1 MGMSNYPALK
11 MPDIDPSI
19 ISLETGASG
28 LVDTV
33 RRFLE
38 GYYDPTAE
46 QFRNYINVI
55 RSGSKTATKDLQKN
69 ILAAQGAQRVYG
81 GAAGK
86 QLNKALVDKIRN
98 DLELEQKFLWDSL
111 NQIIDNRKYGVQAGS
126 NIVDS
131 NKRYAL
137 ELAEMENDYNTSRWQ
152 AQLNDQ
158 VYRRSTARNFRNMV
172 SPSYIK
178 SGVELLTSTV
188 FHKKPMN

>member
-1 MGMSNYPALK
+1 MGMSNYPVLK

-19 ISLETGASG
+19 SSLETGASG
-28 LVDTV
+28 IVDTI

-38 GYYDPTAE
+38 GYYDPTAD
-46 QFRNYINVI
+46 QFSNYVNVI
-55 RSGSKTATKDLQKN
+55 RSGAKTATKDLQKN
-69 ILAAQGAQRVYG
+69 ILAAQGAQRIYG

-86 QLNKALVDKIRN
+86 QLNKSLVDKIRN

-131 NKRYAL
+131 NKHYAL
-137 ELAEMENDYNTSRWQ
+137 ELAEMENDYNTRQWQ
-152 AQLNDQ
+152 AQQNDRA
-158 VYRRSTARNFRNMV
+158 YRRSTASNFRNMV

-178 SGVELLTSTV
+178 SGVELLTNTV
-188 FHKKPMN
+188 FHKTPSN